1 MLAQVLQIFLGK
13 DHLVQN
19 LSSLHK
25 IGWRPAKK
33 FAVFFDMRILYL
45 YFYATKQM
53 PTLLLPANTQEN
65 NQMASLLKRF

>member
-1 MLAQVLQIFLGK
+1 
-13 DHLVQN
+13 
-19 LSSLHK
+19 
-25 IGWRPAKK
+25 
-33 FAVFFDMRILYL
+33 MRILYL